1 MDFLEEI
8 AYTLSKENKDN
19 KEGDFKYGF
28 GKDYF

>member
-8 AYTLSKENKDN
+8 AYTLGKENKDN
-19 KEGDFKYGF
+19 KEGGFEYGI